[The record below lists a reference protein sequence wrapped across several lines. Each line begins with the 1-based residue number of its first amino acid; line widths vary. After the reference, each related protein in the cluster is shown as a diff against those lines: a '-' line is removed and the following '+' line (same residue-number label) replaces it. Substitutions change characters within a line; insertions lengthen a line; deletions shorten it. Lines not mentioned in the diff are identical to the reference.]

1 MHRQSIMA
9 ALLCLTLAGYATA
22 QSNPQN
28 SAGSGQ
34 QPSSPTETQ
43 PATSA
48 TPDQQSKPATDTA
61 SKPTAPAG
69 TQVSA
74 PSHAPVNAIKIP
86 SGSKIYVA
94 PMGGFE
100 NYVVAGILKKKVPV
114 SIVAS
119 RDKADFEINGSAE
132 TQKAG
137 WAKIVFMKSDQTN
150 EQASIQVTEIK
161 TGNVVFAYSV
171 NKANS
176 YKGKQSAGE
185 AIGKHLNEAIGKD

>member
-1 MHRQSIMA
+1 M
-9 ALLCLTLAGYATA
+9 
-22 QSNPQN
+22 
-28 SAGSGQ
+28 
-34 QPSSPTETQ
+34 
-43 PATSA
+43 
-48 TPDQQSKPATDTA
+48 
-61 SKPTAPAG
+61 
-69 TQVSA
+69 
-74 PSHAPVNAIKIP
+74 
-86 SGSKIYVA
+86 
-94 PMGGFE
+94 
-100 NYVVAGILKKKVPV
+100 VAGILKEKVPV

-119 RDKADFEINGSAE
+119 RDKADVEINGSAE